1 MKKNRL
7 LKYGFMTILTYIG
20 LFVVDASVDAKE
32 ITCNY
37 SFDFKYER
45 INPSKEL
52 SDTADFQLIFKSDS
66 IDGYPGYSSY
76 ELKVTGDYSIEARP
90 KRSDG
95 TILFDND
102 SSMCPDIYLYQR
114 RTGTI
119 TKYNIAKFYLFSKNG
134 ITTGKSDTDF
144 LNACAGKSSD
154 EEVLDGYK
162 CGNIIGPINGTKAI
176 TTCDDDEIKEIVKA
190 KKELFKTNVES
201 VFNNEYNRLNSSA
214 SSFTKTTTKEMCDNY
229 KASWNSEILKQP
241 LSNFSNESQELLNNL
256 ECKMDDATKEELSN
270 YDTSGRK
277 TITFYD
283 KAKAYTNSLLAT
295 FEANVD
301 KCYKNATD
309 MTEED
314 KEDAQEDVDDLREES
329 EKQMNEYTDTIIDDY
344 LKYVDKITS
353 INLGSNAQLD
363 CQGLLGDDLLDLLAE
378 IFSYVQIAAPI
389 LLIVLGS
396 VDFAQAVFSDDKD
409 ALKKATS
416 RFVKRAIVCVV
427 IFFVPLILNYLLNF
441 VDDIGKDP
449 LCGIR

>member
-1 MKKNRL
+1 
-7 LKYGFMTILTYIG
+7 
-20 LFVVDASVDAKE
+20 
-32 ITCNY
+32 
-37 SFDFKYER
+37 
-45 INPSKEL
+45 
-52 SDTADFQLIFKSDS
+52 
-66 IDGYPGYSSY
+66 
-76 ELKVTGDYSIEARP
+76 
-90 KRSDG
+90 
-95 TILFDND
+95 
-102 SSMCPDIYLYQR
+102 
-114 RTGTI
+114 
-119 TKYNIAKFYLFSKNG
+119 
-134 ITTGKSDTDF
+134 
-144 LNACAGKSSD
+144 
-154 EEVLDGYK
+154 
-162 CGNIIGPINGTKAI
+162 
-176 TTCDDDEIKEIVKA
+176 
-190 KKELFKTNVES
+190 
-201 VFNNEYNRLNSSA
+201 
-214 SSFTKTTTKEMCDNY
+214 
-229 KASWNSEILKQP
+229 
-241 LSNFSNESQELLNNL
+241 
-256 ECKMDDATKEELSN
+256 
-270 YDTSGRK
+270 
-277 TITFYD
+277 
-283 KAKAYTNSLLAT
+283 
-295 FEANVD
+295 
-301 KCYKNATD
+301 